1 MDFYREDEIF
11 DVKLLLNQYVDGTQC
26 PAAQPHFKKRIGEN
40 KIERTADDI
49 LSIFIIVDECG
60 LRSKFPLF
68 CAVRLSRLPVIAD
81 DVSDMATLKR
91 DLECVKKQVCTIVNT
106 TSALKTAQPSC
117 ENTELTKLSQTEKR
131 HSEFHSACIDQTIRD
146 EVHPVSVVKDTSTSY
161 PANTTSP
168 GDGYAATARQLRE
181 SNPES
186 WTTVA
191 KKEKNRIEKLLLAT
205 LRKKPLSKV

>member
-1 MDFYREDEIF
+1 
-11 DVKLLLNQYVDGTQC
+11 V
-26 PAAQPHFKKRIGEN
+26 
-40 KIERTADDI
+40 
-49 LSIFIIVDECG
+49 
-60 LRSKFPLF
+60 
-68 CAVRLSRLPVIAD
+68 
-81 DVSDMATLKR
+81 
-91 DLECVKKQVCTIVNT
+91 
-106 TSALKTAQPSC
+106 QPSC
-117 ENTELTKLSQTEKR
+117 ENTELTKQSQTEKR

-191 KKEKNRIEKLLLAT
+191 KKEKKTE
-205 LRKKPLSKV
+205 